1 MERKHIDVFID
12 ALTRYFD
19 HLDVSITGEKGTL
32 EIGAPYLLR
41 TNQTIGLDYSGVISV
56 SGYSSGYI
64 FVTAKSAMLKFILLG
79 HGESDFGDRFKED
92 LVGEV
97 ANTIAGNARR
107 QLGSDFHISTPRVLS
122 GALDPS
128 QYALSSRCYVLPF
141 RWKNNR
147 AELIVSI

>member
-1 MERKHIDVFID
+1 MKQKHIDVFID

-19 HLDVSITGEKGTL
+19 HLDVSITGERGSL
-32 EIGAPYLLR
+32 EIAAPYLLQS
-41 TNQTIGLDYSGVISV
+41 NHSMGLDYSGVISV
-56 SGYSSGYI
+56 TGDNNGYVFI
-64 FVTAKSAMLKFILLG
+64 TAKSSLLKYILLS
-79 HGESDFGDRFKED
+79 HGEIEFSHTLKED

-107 QLGSDFHISTPRVLS
+107 KLGAGFHISTPRVLT

-128 QYALSSRCYVLPF
+128 GYTLSSRCYVLPF
-141 RWKNNR
+141 RWKSNR